1 MEEEKERG
9 IRMLPHP
16 RPVKAGHAVV
26 IGPPAGLFRIGVGA
40 LWEYRELLYFLV
52 WRDLKLRYKQTVIG
66 LGWVV
71 LQPLA
76 TMVIFSVV
84 FGRLARV
91 PSEGLPYPV
100 FVYTA
105 LLPWNYFAT
114 ALNRCVL
121 SVVGEAHL
129 ISKIYFPR
137 LLLPLAAPISGLV
150 DFAVAFV
157 LLLGLIAWYHLTL
170 SAAILTVPLFL
181 LVALLT
187 ALAVGLWLSAL
198 NVRYR
203 DVGYTIPLLIQVWL
217 FASPVVYP
225 LRLVPAP
232 YRLLYSLNP
241 MVGVVEGFRWAL
253 LGTAPPALGVF
264 AASGGAVTLL
274 LLGGLVF
281 FRRLEDQFADVV

>member
-1 MEEEKERG
+1 M
-9 IRMLPHP
+9 
-16 RPVKAGHAVV
+16 KAGHAVV

-203 DVGYTIPLLIQVWL
+203 DVGYTIPLLIQIWL

-225 LRLVPAP
+225 LSLVPAP

-253 LGTAPPALGVF
+253 LGTAPPALGVL

-274 LLGGLVF
+274 LLGGLIF